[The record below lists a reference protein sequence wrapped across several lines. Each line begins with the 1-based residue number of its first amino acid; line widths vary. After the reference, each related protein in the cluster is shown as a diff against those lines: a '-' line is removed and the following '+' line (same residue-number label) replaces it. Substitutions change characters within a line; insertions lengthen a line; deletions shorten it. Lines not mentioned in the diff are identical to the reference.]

1 MLPEGMKKAD
11 LPSVKRGGKQAKILS
26 DDKVKVLL
34 NNPEEW
40 YEIAT
45 VPTWVSGVVAN
56 IQNGTQRNIRHL
68 SNKGVFQVRQRKN
81 KDTSQITVYCRFV
94 RKDNI

>member
-1 MLPEGMKKAD
+1 MLPEGMRKAD
-11 LPSVKRGGKQAKILS
+11 LPTVKRGGKQPKILS

-40 YEIAT
+40 YQIAT
-45 VPTWVSGVVAN
+45 VPQRISGVVAN
-56 IQNGTQRNIRHL
+56 IQNGTQSNIKHL
-68 SNKGVFQVRQRKN
+68 KDKGVFQVRQRKN
-81 KDTSQITVYCRFV
+81 NETSWIDIYCRFM

>member
-1 MLPEGMKKAD
+1 MLPEGMRKAD
-11 LPSVKRGGKQAKILS
+11 LPTVKRGGKQPKILS

-40 YEIAT
+40 YQIAT
-45 VPTWVSGVVAN
+45 DPQWIRGVVAN
-56 IQNGTQRNIRHL
+56 IQNGTQSNIRHL
-68 SNKGVFQVRQRKN
+68 NGKGVFQVRQRKN